1 MPWASALT
9 RHSAAQPECLE
20 RPSPEPGRF
29 LISTLRR
36 PKGPGPRAAAF
47 FPFRADLQVKT
58 GEGPNAKEQGLNDD
72 KGMQMFRGP
81 MTSLPAAAL
90 ALGLCFTSAMADST
104 KDVLKTYAD
113 IAQAG
118 YEDSL
123 ETAKTMR
130 LAIDAS
136 LSEPTEANL
145 RAARASWIAA
155 RIPYMQTEAYRFG
168 NAIVDDWEG
177 EVNSWPLDEG
187 LIDYVAEVYGTESP
201 ENELY
206 VANVIK
212 NVSLTIGGKKLDT
225 SKLTKELLADDL
237 QEAGGVEANVATGYH
252 AIEFLLWGQD
262 LNGTDAGA
270 GHRPATD
277 YDIKRCT
284 NGNCERR
291 ATYLSTATNLLID
304 DLAWMAEQWAP
315 GGEARK
321 VIMDG
326 SDEEGLTA
334 IMTGL
339 GSLSYGEL
347 AGERIKLGLMIHDP
361 EEEHDCF
368 SDNTHA
374 SHFFDALG
382 IRNVYLGRYR
392 RADGSIV
399 SGPSISELVKAKAP
413 EVDAEM
419 REKLD
424 ATMDAINV
432 LYLRALTTESY
443 DQMIGEG
450 NAEGNKVVQDVVDAL
465 LAQTKAIERAVAVLD
480 LKSIEFEGS
489 DSLDTPEMVSGGD

>member
-1 MPWASALT
+1 
-9 RHSAAQPECLE
+9 
-20 RPSPEPGRF
+20 
-29 LISTLRR
+29 
-36 PKGPGPRAAAF
+36 
-47 FPFRADLQVKT
+47 
-58 GEGPNAKEQGLNDD
+58 
-72 KGMQMFRGP
+72 MQMFRGP
-81 MTSLPAAAL
+81 LTALPAAAL
-90 ALGLCFTSAMADST
+90 ALGFCFTPAAADTS
-104 KDVLKTYAD
+104 KDVLKNYAD

-123 ETAKTMR
+123 DTAKTLK
-130 LAIDAS
+130 LAIDAFIA
-136 LSEPTEANL
+136 EPTEANL
-145 RAARASWIAA
+145 RGARAAWIAA

-177 EVNSWPLDEG
+177 RVNSWPLDEG
-187 LIDYVAEVYGTESP
+187 LIDYVAAAYGDESP

-212 NVSLTIGGKKLDT
+212 NVSLTIGGKTLNT
-225 SKLTKELLADDL
+225 AKLTKELLADDL

-252 AIEFLLWGQD
+252 AVEFLLWGQD
-262 LNGTDAGA
+262 VNGTGPGAGA
-270 GHRPATD
+270 RPATD
-277 YDIKRCT
+277 FDPKNCT
-284 NGNCERR
+284 NGNCARR
-291 ATYLSTATNLLID
+291 AEYLSTVTDLLID
-304 DLAWMAEQWAP
+304 DLAWMADQWAE

-321 VIMDG
+321 VIADG

-334 IMTGL
+334 LMTGL

-392 RADGSIV
+392 RADGTYV
-399 SGPSISELVKAKAP
+399 GGPSVSDLVKAKAP

-419 REKLD
+419 RQKLD
-424 ATMDAINV
+424 ATMDAMNT

-443 DQMIGEG
+443 DQMIGED
-450 NAEGNKVVQDVVDAL
+450 NDEGNKVVQDVVDAL
-465 LAQTKAIERAVAVLD
+465 LAQTKAIERAVAALD

-489 DSLDTPEMVSGGD
+489 DSLDSPEKVAGE